1 VRSLRIPGHWLLSF
15 VVLICGLGTVQRALE
30 LVRLL
35 RSGQA
40 IPLSATKSTLSW
52 WLPLSSFAVAATAL
66 VVAYSILR
74 MWRKSWLLLGL
85 FWCLFALFVA
95 FVNLAADR
103 AMTVRLAIYG
113 IGLLATMVFT
123 TISLRRYVASHAP

>member
-1 VRSLRIPGHWLLSF
+1 M
-15 VVLICGLGTVQRALE
+15 
-30 LVRLL
+30 
-35 RSGQA
+35 
-40 IPLSATKSTLSW
+40 
-52 WLPLSSFAVAATAL
+52 SSFAVAATAL